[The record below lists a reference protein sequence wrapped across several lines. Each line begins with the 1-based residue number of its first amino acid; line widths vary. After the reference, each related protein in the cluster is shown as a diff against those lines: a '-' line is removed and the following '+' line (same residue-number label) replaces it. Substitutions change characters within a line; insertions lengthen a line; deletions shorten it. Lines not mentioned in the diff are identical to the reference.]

1 MQRAAGFVFAR
12 GRVVKW
18 RRFKAGPGFMIA
30 IINYGIGNLDS
41 VLRAFRKC
49 GADVTVSSSPAVIS
63 GARGLVLPGVGS
75 FAEAMGHLRERG
87 LVEVLNDCVMTR
99 KVPVLGICLGF
110 QMFTRHSEEGDA
122 AGLGWI
128 DGVTRRFDFGGDAAG
143 LRVPHMG
150 WDEVFWRA
158 PGLLLTGIPAEACF
172 YFAHSYYVDCE
183 DDCVLGRSDYGRPFV
198 SAVLRDNLVGF
209 QFHPEKSH
217 AVGLRLLGNFVD
229 MVNRA

>member
-1 MQRAAGFVFAR
+1 
-12 GRVVKW
+12 
-18 RRFKAGPGFMIA
+18 MIT

-49 GADVTVSSSPAVIS
+49 GAEVEVSSDPAVIA
-63 GARGLVLPGVGS
+63 GARGVVLPGVGS
-75 FAEAMGHLRERG
+75 FAEAMGHLRSRG
-87 LVEVLNDCVMTR
+87 LVEVLDECVMGR

-128 DGVTRRFDFGGDAAG
+128 PGVTRRFDFGENEAG

-150 WDEVFWRA
+150 WDDVTWRGPVPLVA
-158 PGLLLTGIPAEACF
+158 DIPAKACF
-172 YFAHSYYVDCE
+172 YFAHSYYVECDE
-183 DDCVLGRSDYGRPFV
+183 EYVLARSEYGLPFV
-198 SAVLRDNLVGF
+198 SAVWRENLVGF